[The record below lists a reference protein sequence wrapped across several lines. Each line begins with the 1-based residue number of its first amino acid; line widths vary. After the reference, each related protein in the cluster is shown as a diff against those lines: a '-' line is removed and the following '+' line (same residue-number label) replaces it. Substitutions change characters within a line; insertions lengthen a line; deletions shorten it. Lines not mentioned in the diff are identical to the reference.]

1 MLNTKDKIDLAIRA
15 GLVAE
20 SVLGLMRVNHKDL
33 AKLILNQT
41 GKLFLE
47 LDKKIEALPED

>member
-33 AKLILNQT
+33 AKLILNET
-41 GKLFLE
+41 GKLFLD
-47 LDKKIEALPED
+47 LDKKIESLTED